1 MGRDGRK
8 GDDPPQVLSW
18 VAYEGGAEINAGRV
32 SLVLPVIQYQ
42 KGQTHLWTQDSI
54 RMENVGLCSYAHG
67 GVAIVN
73 HSNLIGVAERARL
86 STVDGVAV
94 ALLFRS

>member
-54 RMENVGLCSYAHG
+54 RMENVGLCSHAHG